1 MKSEAKNKGA
11 VLKDKKGHPVPLTG
25 ISVTAEINDVLSR
38 VTMTQNYENKESKNI
53 EAVYS
58 FPLPLNGILLEF
70 TVTIDGKTKHGEVLK
85 KSKAREVYEDAVE
98 KGDSA
103 AMLEKIDEGL
113 YSMSVGNILAG
124 QKISISFTYAE
135 FNIWNGSLLRFYLP
149 SVVAPKYGSPE
160 KAGIEAYQ
168 APVTALEAK
177 NALSCEVVV
186 TGALQKF
193 DISCPTHSMERSDK
207 EDGAHFAVSAF
218 ADRDLILEIRN
229 PAEPAPY
236 ACLGRDGEGYV
247 AAVAITPDFGA
258 EDSRLPR
265 DLDIIVDCSGS
276 MSGDSI
282 SQARVALSRIL
293 ELLRDTDSFNI
304 IRFGSRVVPL
314 FPERQPCTREN
325 LREAG
330 DLLETINADLG
341 GTNLE
346 EALETAYKSSSG
358 NKQHDILLITDGE
371 VYESKSFYEKAEKS
385 GCRIFSVGV
394 GSSVSEG
401 LLRKLSQTTKGMP
414 EFVTPNENMAERIVR
429 HFQRMNQPATDSE
442 IVWPGQPDWVF
453 PEEAP
458 CLFHGDT
465 AIFFARFPEKPA
477 GNIELRTLSGEK
489 KHSWQAA
496 IPAAADETPCS
507 DLARMAVRRRIA
519 GRDDDKA
526 QDLAVA
532 YRLITSHTNYI
543 LVEENANAADL
554 DLPEMRRVPQMAP
567 AGFMGMSCAAA
578 CFAVAPES
586 RMMSRAAAS
595 RASGGMMGFMG
606 MMNLFA
612 RGKTGGESVMAGRD
626 QTEDQEDED
635 TSVTGGLALLVHNLT
650 ALKALEKD
658 GVKGLFAAKN
668 IASLEK
674 QGLPEQAVLK
684 LKEILNLGISERV
697 VFVVFLNSLAA
708 KYPGA
713 FRGSDILVYISRCF
727 ARLSEREK
735 TLPDPAQG
743 LLKEVLAL

>member
-1 MKSEAKNKGA
+1 MKSKAQNEGA
-11 VLKDKKGHPVPLTG
+11 VLKDKSGHPVPLTG
-25 ISVTAEINDVLSR
+25 INVNAEINDVLSR
-38 VTMTQNYENKESKNI
+38 VTMTQNYENRESKNI

-149 SVVAPKYGSPE
+149 SVVAPKFGSPE

-168 APVTALEAK
+168 APITSLDAQ

-186 TGALQKF
+186 TGELQKY
-193 DISCPTHSMERSDK
+193 DISCPTHSMERT
-207 EDGAHFAVSAF
+207 EEENGVHLAVSAF

-229 PAEPAPY
+229 PADPAPY

-258 EDSRLPR
+258 EESRLPR

-276 MSGDSI
+276 MSGASI

-293 ELLRDTDSFNI
+293 ELLKDTDSFNI
-304 IRFGSRVVPL
+304 IRFGSSVVPL
-314 FPERQPCTREN
+314 FPERQPCTGEN
-325 LREAG
+325 LRKAG

-346 EALETAYKSSSG
+346 EALETAYQSSSG
-358 NKQHDILLITDGE
+358 NKQHNILLITDGE
-371 VYESKSFYEKAEKS
+371 VYESKGFYEKAEKS

-394 GSSVSEG
+394 GSAVSEG
-401 LLRKLSQTTKGMP
+401 LLRKLSQTTNGMP

-429 HFQRMNQPATDSE
+429 HFQRMSQPATDSE
-442 IVWPGQPDWVF
+442 IVWPHKPDWIF
-453 PEEAP
+453 PDKTP

-465 AIFFARFPEKPA
+465 ALFFARFPEKPS
-477 GNIELRTLSGEK
+477 GSIELRTLSGEK

-507 DLARMAVRRRIA
+507 DLARMAVRRRIS
-519 GRDDDKA
+519 GRDDEKA
-526 QDLAVA
+526 QDLAVE

-554 DLPEMRRVPQMAP
+554 DLPEMRQVPQMAP
-567 AGFMGMSCAAA
+567 AGFMGMGRAAA
-578 CFAVAPES
+578 CFA
-586 RMMSRAAAS
+586 AASCS
-595 RASGGMMGFMG
+595 RASTSGMMGFAASKAAGAMTGFMG
-606 MMNLFA
+606 MMGMGMMGGAPA
-612 RGKTGGESVMAGRD
+612 RETCPVPAEA
-626 QTEDQEDED
+626 QEDED
-635 TSVTGGLALLVHNLT
+635 VSITGGLSLLVDN
-650 ALKALEKD
+650 LKALEKD
-658 GVKGLFAAKN
+658 GVKDLFAAKT
-668 IASLEK
+668 IESLE
-674 QGLPEQAVLK
+674 QHGLPEQAVLK

-697 VFVVFLNSLAA
+697 VFVLFLNSLAA
-708 KYPGA
+708 KYPDE
-713 FRGSDILVYISRCF
+713 FRGSDILVYINRSF
-727 ARLSEREK
+727 ERLSEQEK

>member
-1 MKSEAKNKGA
+1 MKSKPNEGA
-11 VLKDKKGHPVPLTG
+11 ILKDKSGHPVPLTG
-25 ISVTAEINDVLSR
+25 ISVAAEINDVLSR
-38 VTMTQNYENKESKNI
+38 VTMTQNYENREKKNI

-70 TVTIDGKTKHGEVLK
+70 TVTIDGKTRHGEVLK

-124 QKISISFTYAE
+124 QKIAISFTYAE

-149 SVVAPKYGSPE
+149 TVVAPKFGSPE

-168 APVTALEAK
+168 APVTALEAQ

-193 DISCPTHSMERSDK
+193 DISCPTHSVERSEG
-207 EDGAHFAVSAF
+207 EDGAHFAVSSF
-218 ADRDLILEIRN
+218 ADRDFILEIRN
-229 PAEPAPY
+229 PADPAPY

-304 IRFGSRVVPL
+304 IRFGSRVEPL

-325 LREAG
+325 LRKAG

-346 EALETAYKSSSG
+346 EALGLAYESSSG

-371 VYESKSFYEKAEKS
+371 VYESKSFYETAERS

-401 LLRKLSQTTKGMP
+401 LLRKLSQTTNGMP

-429 HFQRMNQPATDSE
+429 HFQRMSQPATDAE

-453 PEEAP
+453 PEKAP

-465 AIFFARFPEKPA
+465 ALFFARFPEKPSGA
-477 GNIELRTLSGEK
+477 IELKTLSGEK

-554 DLPEMRRVPQMAP
+554 DLPEMRQVPQMAP
-567 AGFMGMSCAAA
+567 AGFMGMSCAA
-578 CFAVAPES
+578 FDAVS
-586 RMMSRAAAS
+586 QS
-595 RASGGMMGFMG
+595 RASGSGMMGLSASRFAGGMTGFMG
-606 MMNLFA
+606 VMGLFC
-612 RGKTGGESVMAGRD
+612 RGKMGGESVMASRD
-626 QTEDQEDED
+626 QTEDQEDKD
-635 TSVTGGLALLVHNLT
+635 ASAAGALSLLVHNLM
-650 ALKALEKD
+650 ALKKD
-658 GVKGLFAAKN
+658 GVKDLFAAKT
-668 IASLEK
+668 IASLE
-674 QGLPEQAVLK
+674 QLGLPGQAVLK
-684 LKEILNLGISERV
+684 LKEIMNLGISERV
-697 VFVVFLNSLAA
+697 IFVVFLNSLAA

-713 FRGSDILVYISRCF
+713 FRGSDILGYINRSF
-727 ARLSEREK
+727 ARLSEQEK
-735 TLPDPAQG
+735 TLPDGAQG
-743 LLKEVLAL
+743 LLKEILAL